1 VKAVLFFSFSF
12 IPSHFAQSPSMA
24 AGSSPNST
32 VQRAMEA
39 EKKVERLERQL
50 DALKSRLKVITA
62 LDESLTRRIL
72 SLNSYLW
79 SLILGRDLPCWT
91 KDSTYL

>member
-1 VKAVLFFSFSF
+1 
-12 IPSHFAQSPSMA
+12 MA

-50 DALKSRLKVITA
+50 DALKSRLKVRST
-62 LDESLTRRIL
+62 LDKSLTKRKL
-72 SLNSYLW
+72 CLNSHLW
-79 SLILGRDLPCWT
+79 SSILGHDLPCWT
-91 KDSTYL
+91 KNRTYLQQGQDALSTG